1 MYKRQSSWVKGSR
14 MYANTKSTYPL
25 SEKKKIKQKN
35 KVKQKNEMQR

>member
-1 MYKRQSSWVKGSR
+1 MYKIQSSWVKGSR

-35 KVKQKNEMQR
+35 KVKQKTEKQR